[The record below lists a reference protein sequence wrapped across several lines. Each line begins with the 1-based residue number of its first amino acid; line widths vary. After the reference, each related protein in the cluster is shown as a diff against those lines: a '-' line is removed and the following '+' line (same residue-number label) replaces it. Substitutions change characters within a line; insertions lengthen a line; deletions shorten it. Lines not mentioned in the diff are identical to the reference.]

1 MLEIIN
7 KELIIYHGEEMRYT
21 ILGGI
26 RIETTDRMRVTL
38 KVEVI
43 NRKYKHLL
51 NHPDLA
57 DLAIRQSLD
66 LYNDTQVEKLIRKLS
81 DRLEVG
87 STQIAVAIND
97 MTNQLESYRI
107 EELQKILSQS
117 EPQIQALTAK
127 EREKAIE
134 FLSEPEL
141 LKRTNEMIS
150 QSGIIGEV
158 NNRLLMYLIFT
169 SRKLKHPLQVVSL
182 AGSGTGKTHLQ
193 ESVAR
198 LIPREEQEPVT
209 DMTANALYSAEPKQ
223 FSHKLI
229 LIEDLDAMLKN
240 LLILRELQSKSEI
253 NKLRMHKTYKGKNV
267 LERLKVEGPV
277 CIASCTTKERIYEDN
292 ANRSFLIYL
301 DESEEQDERIMD
313 YQRKK
318 KAGLINEDE
327 EKQAQYFLQTT
338 QRMLEPIT
346 IRNPY
351 APYLKIP
358 KEILKPRRTNQHYL
372 DFIEVVTFYYQYQRE
387 QKVDERTGEIYIE
400 TQIEDIQVA
409 NELIKDILLRKSDML
424 SGACRNYFEKL
435 KAKLKDEREK
445 TFTNMEMSLGFRKAY
460 STIKRYHKELTEAG
474 LIKQIKSQEN
484 QLANLFELVEDTEYQ
499 SLQKRIHYVLEEV
512 IHQLP
517 SLTSPSPLS
526 IDIERTKSKKTKQ
539 VA

>member
-7 KELIIYHGEEMRYT
+7 KELMIYHGEEMRYT

-38 KVEVI
+38 KVEVVH
-43 NRKYKHLL
+43 RKYKHLL

-87 STQIAVAIND
+87 SSQIAIAINT
-97 MTNQLESYRI
+97 MTNQLETYRMEAI
-107 EELQKILSQS
+107 QKLLTETETKTEPLSAKQREE
-117 EPQIQALTAK
+117 
-127 EREKAIE
+127 AIA
-134 FLSEPEL
+134 FLSAPNL
-141 LKRTNEMIS
+141 LKRTNDMIS
-150 QSGIIGEV
+150 QSGIIGEEQ
-158 NNRLLMYLIFT
+158 NRLLMYLIFT

-193 ESVAR
+193 ESVAK
-198 LIPREEQEPVT
+198 LIPKEEQEPVT

-313 YQRKK
+313 YQRRK
-318 KAGLINEDE
+318 KAGLINEE
-327 EKQAQYFLQTT
+327 QEKQSQAFLQTT
-338 QRMLEPIT
+338 QRVLEPIA

-372 DFIEVVTFYYQYQRE
+372 DFIEVVTFYHQYQRE
-387 QKVDERTGEIYIE
+387 QNVDERTGEMYIE
-400 TQIEDIQVA
+400 TEIEDIRRA
-409 NELIKDILLRKSDML
+409 NELIKNILLRKSDML

-435 KAKLKDEREK
+435 KSSLKEQREK
-445 TFTNMEMSLGFRKAY
+445 TFTNMSMSLSFRKAY
-460 STIKRYHKELTEAG
+460 STIKRYHKELSEAG
-474 LIKQIKSQEN
+474 LIKQIKSQETM
-484 QLANLFELVEDTEYQ
+484 LVNLFELVEDTEYQ
-499 SLQKRIHYVLEEV
+499 VLQKRIDAILEEV
-512 IHQLP
+512 VEQLP
-517 SLTSPSPLS
+517 SLRRSSPLTLKN
-526 IDIERTKSKKTKQ
+526 ERNKSKKIKQ
-539 VA
+539 IA